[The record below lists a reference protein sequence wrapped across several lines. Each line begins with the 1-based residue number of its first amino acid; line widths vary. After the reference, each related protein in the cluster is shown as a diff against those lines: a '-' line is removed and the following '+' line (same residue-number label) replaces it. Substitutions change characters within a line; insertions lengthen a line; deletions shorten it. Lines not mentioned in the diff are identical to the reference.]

1 MRMYLLC
8 ISDKGND
15 HVQHVLESYVGATN
29 DKVQSACVY
38 FDDKND
44 ECTDWSVLD
53 AVQQIQDN
61 ESLSDEFDLQR
72 TAAALHRLTDT
83 IPATDVLVDVCL
95 WPTKRTTESG
105 YILFLGALRRLKDWH
120 NAKFTIFDPDPSE
133 DTEFL
138 QKFTSASVHVQT
150 DSFSIDYHD
159 LMWRGKVSICDKI
172 ENKGLTVPG
181 VSLHKLSQ
189 SSPDLMFPL
198 PTPHHLQQ
206 LERGRLGRM
215 FEVMD
220 EVLVSSIPAMFITP
234 HTYKLCL
241 YQKHPFSQILMNYIQ
256 QNDQAGF
263 LARLAVYPDSK
274 KPPVCSEVG
283 LSAEAWKENISTDI
297 QFVQEPEEDLQDNY
311 EFLFF
316 IITSPDQSLSP
327 ESFVAHANLL
337 EHPYSLSGAIATS
350 IFHQSLCAVKGEQSV
365 NIDLSDLP
373 LFNSHTL
380 RHVEQDILYLQRI
393 MLERLKDSREKAG
406 QSLVLDHEELS
417 SFLGEIRV
425 KYLTELRQ
433 KLPPNDLPEPTVRV
447 NLQKEVY
454 EAGENSYEWRERLVQ
469 QYQESQRR
477 TLSRIQSSESMQM
490 SSPIQH
496 GETSTSVD
504 IQCFL
509 KFFHPDGT
517 AAADNLSPVRRRRG
531 GSRVQTKLCTPDVG
545 DNVVTTWPESKD
557 TSSHDIYYN
566 IDKKSEKV
574 NNHLNKLQE
583 RYVKDETYSS
593 CRSPIVLFPKVMKKK
608 AIKDPAQ
615 ALRRSPRKKAPPRSD
630 QLNTSVEDHRKQ
642 RLSAGRLSEW
652 RTPQGGV
659 RDRENKRRYST
670 TALSQPVRSL
680 SLTDQG
686 SRRLSDIGEKKSTP
700 VPRQVDKLRRDS
712 DADSAFVTPQG
723 QAMTKESRSDRH
735 KRRLLDIVN
744 NVLEENGVPPE
755 DPIYKSCS
763 SRLYKVTKL
772 FVMDLPNSRNLK
784 EEMINIAKSQVKQ
797 VIEVDRNRQK
807 DV

>member
-8 ISDKGND
+8 ISDK
-15 HVQHVLESYVGATN
+15 
-29 DKVQSACVY
+29 
-38 FDDKND
+38 
-44 ECTDWSVLD
+44 
-53 AVQQIQDN
+53 
-61 ESLSDEFDLQR
+61 
-72 TAAALHRLTDT
+72 
-83 IPATDVLVDVCL
+83 
-95 WPTKRTTESG
+95 
-105 YILFLGALRRLKDWH
+105 ALRRLKDWH

-337 EHPYSLSGAIATS
+337 EHPYSLSGAIAT
-350 IFHQSLCAVKGEQSV
+350 
-365 NIDLSDLP
+365 N
-373 LFNSHTL
+373 
-380 RHVEQDILYLQRI
+380 
-393 MLERLKDSREKAG
+393 SREKAG

-557 TSSHDIYYN
+557 TSYN

-735 KRRLLDIVN
+735 KR
-744 NVLEENGVPPE
+744 
-755 DPIYKSCS
+755 
-763 SRLYKVTKL
+763 
-772 FVMDLPNSRNLK
+772 DLPNSRNLK